1 MTMNILESAA
11 SLSDD
16 DLLAR
21 LELIAGKA
29 REATVELLAHLAA
42 LDTRAILYAA
52 EGYGTLFA
60 YCTQALRL
68 SEDAACNRIAV
79 ARTCRRFPVILDH
92 LASGA
97 MTVTSVRLVAPHLTL
112 ENLETV
118 LDRAK
123 GRTVRQIEELVAEI
137 APRPDVP
144 SSVRRVPGTG
154 IVVSAPELPLPGF
167 ATSAASQPCPGP
179 TPTPEPRAVI
189 EVRSPARYRVQFTVD
204 QVAHDKLRRLQAL
217 LRREIPSGDPG
228 EIVGR
233 ALDLL
238 LEKVERTKLA
248 AVAPP
253 RPEPQPPS
261 QRPIPIRS
269 ETDNEIRTPVV
280 PSRHIPR
287 EVRREVWRRDA
298 GQCAFVAS
306 TGRRCSETTFLEL
319 HHVHA
324 YAKGGPPTLAN
335 IALRCR
341 RHNQYE
347 AELVFGPRPA
357 RDARSGS
364 VSARPSPAT

>member
-1 MTMNILESAA
+1 MTL
-11 SLSDD
+11 
-16 DLLAR
+16 
-21 LELIAGKA
+21 
-29 REATVELLAHLAA
+29 
-42 LDTRAILYAA
+42 
-52 EGYGTLFA
+52 
-60 YCTQALRL
+60 
-68 SEDAACNRIAV
+68 
-79 ARTCRRFPVILDH
+79 
-92 LASGA
+92 
-97 MTVTSVRLVAPHLTL
+97 TSVKLVAPHLTL
-112 ENLETV
+112 ENQETV

-144 SSVRRVPGTG
+144 SSVRKVPGTG
-154 IVVSAPELPLPGF
+154 IVVSAPQPELPLPGV
-167 ATSAASQPCPGP
+167 ASSAASQPCPAP

-204 QVAHDKLRRLQAL
+204 QAAHDKLRRLQAL

-233 ALDLL
+233 ALGSPPRKGGEDQ
-238 LEKVERTKLA
+238 A
-248 AVAPP
+248 GAVAP
-253 RPEPQPPS
+253 RPQRPQPPPS
-261 QRPIPIRS
+261 PATDPIRF

-280 PSRHIPR
+280 ASRHIPR

-324 YAKGGPPTLAN
+324 YAKGGPSTLAN

-357 RDARSGS
+357 RDTRSY
-364 VSARPSPAT
+364 SAHDPRKTRSLSCA

>member
-29 REATVELLAHLAA
+29 RETTVDLVAHLAA

-68 SEDAACNRIAV
+68 SEDAACSRIAV
-79 ARTCRRFPVILDH
+79 ARACRRFPVILDH
-92 LASGA
+92 LGSGA
-97 MTVTSVRLVAPHLTL
+97 LSVTAVKLVAPHLTL
-112 ENLETV
+112 ENHDMV

-123 GRTVRQIEELVAEI
+123 GRTVRQIDELVAEL
-137 APRPDVP
+137 APRPDAR
-144 SSVRRVPGTG
+144 SSVRRMPGTG
-154 IVVSAPELPLPGF
+154 SAISAPAAVAPAVPAIVAKGSPAILPP
-167 ATSAASQPCPGP
+167 SPAAPAV
-179 TPTPEPRAVI
+179 TPRAVI
-189 EVRSPARYRVQFTVD
+189 EPTARARYRIQFTAT
-204 QVAHDKLRRLQAL
+204 QATHDKLRRLQTL

-228 EIVGR
+228 EIVAR

-248 AVAPP
+248 APASQRAQAPSQP
-253 RPEPQPPS
+253 RPQPKPV
-261 QRPIPIRS
+261 IRF
-269 ETDNEIRTPVV
+269 ETDNDIRTPIRG
-280 PSRHIPR
+280 SRHIPR

-298 GQCAFVAS
+298 GQCAFVAH
-306 TGRRCSETTFLEL
+306 TGRRCTETTFLEL

-324 YAKGGPPTLAN
+324 FAKGGPSTIAN

-347 AELVFGPRPA
+347 AHLVFGPRQE
-357 RDARSGS
+357 GS
-364 VSARPSPAT
+364 AANVSP